1 MAGLRKAAK
10 TLTAAAV
17 QNYRPRKARR
27 EIPDGGCRG
36 LYLVVQPTGQKSW
49 ALRFRRPGGTSGK
62 LTLGPCD
69 LTNKEATTEP
79 VLGMPLTLV
88 GARRVAVQVHRARA
102 MGQDVVAD
110 RRVAKQRQRAEAA
123 SRVQATFAAAAR
135 DFIQG
140 HAMRRTHRWR
150 EQARL
155 LGLQPTAERL
165 AVIPDGLVD
174 RWATKPVAA
183 LDAHDIHG
191 VVDEAR
197 ERGVPGLARRSAGT
211 SEARAQ
217 VLLSCL
223 SKMFT
228 WLRRR
233 RRVETNPCVG
243 IYPPAPPQATALTN
257 AEKCSSERPATQRTG
272 RAQAA
277 IDCRVSDERV
287 CRDGRAELSEDC
299 AT

>member
-1 MAGLRKAAK
+1 M
-10 TLTAAAV
+10 AAA
-17 QNYRPRKARR
+17 
-27 EIPDGGCRG
+27 GGFTSWCSR
-36 LYLVVQPTGQKSW
+36 LDKSPGRYASG
-49 ALRFRRPGGTSGK
+49 ALGGTSGK

-69 LTNKEATTEP
+69 LTNKEATDQP

-88 GARRVAVQVHRARA
+88 GARRMAVQVHRARA

-228 WLRRR
+228 WLRLGGGALKA
-233 RRVETNPCVG
+233 NPCVG

-257 AEKCSSERPATQRTG
+257 AEKCGSERPATQRTG

-287 CRDGRAELSEDC
+287 CRDAPC
-299 AT
+299 

>member
-1 MAGLRKAAK
+1 MALATCTGGICRIGSGATRMAGLRKAAM
-10 TLTAAAV
+10 LTAAAV
-17 QNYRPRKARR
+17 QNYRPGKARR
-27 EIPDGGCRG
+27 EIPDGGG

-49 ALRFRRPGGTSGK
+49 ALRFRRPGSTTAK

-88 GARRVAVQVHRARA
+88 GARRVAEQVHRARA

-135 DFIQG
+135 DFIKG
-140 HAMRRTHRWR
+140 YAMRHTRRWR

-165 AVIPDGLVD
+165 AVIPGGLAD

-183 LDAHDIHG
+183 LDAHDIHS

-211 SEARAQ
+211 SDARAR

-233 RRVETNPCVG
+233 RRVETNPCAGV
-243 IYPPAPPQATALTN
+243 YPPPRRRRRPPQ
-257 AEKCSSERPATQRTG
+257 C
-272 RAQAA
+272 
-277 IDCRVSDERV
+277 
-287 CRDGRAELSEDC
+287 
-299 AT
+299 